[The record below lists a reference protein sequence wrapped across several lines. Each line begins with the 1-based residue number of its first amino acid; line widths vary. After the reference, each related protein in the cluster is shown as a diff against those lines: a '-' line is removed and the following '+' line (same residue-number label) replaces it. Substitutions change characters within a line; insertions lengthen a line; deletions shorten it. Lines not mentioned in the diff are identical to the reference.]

1 MSNQAVNIQSLV
13 DILRSDI
20 ASLQQL
26 HRLLRFE
33 RTFLEQGEL
42 EKFKI
47 AGEKKAV
54 CLEQIEQNATLKTAW
69 LKANNLSIEK
79 FRQLARQRVP
89 KAYELLIEAENLLVE
104 VSNLNRVNQ
113 KIIQLS
119 QQRVERMMDLLRG
132 KTAAPSL
139 YGAAAKAAAAAV
151 GHGRAIASA

>member
-1 MSNQAVNIQSLV
+1 MSNQAVNIQSLL

-42 EKFKI
+42 EKFKL
-47 AGEKKAV
+47 AGEKKIA
-54 CLEQIEQNATLKTAW
+54 CLEQIEQNAGLKTSW
-69 LKANNLSIEK
+69 LKANNLTIEK
-79 FRQLARQRVP
+79 FRQLARERVP
-89 KAYELLIEAENLLVE
+89 KAFELLTEAEDLLKA
-104 VSNLNRVNQ
+104 VSGLNRVNQ

-119 QQRVERMMDLLRG
+119 QQRVERIMDVLRG

-139 YGAAAKAAAAAV
+139 YGSAARTAATAV

>member
-1 MSNQAVNIQSLV
+1 MSNQAVNIQSLL
-13 DILRSDI
+13 DLLRSDI

-42 EKFKI
+42 EKFKL
-47 AGEKKAV
+47 AGEKKIT
-54 CLEQIEQNATLKTAW
+54 CLEQIERNAGLKTSW
-69 LKANNLSIEK
+69 LKANNLTIEK
-79 FRQLARQRVP
+79 FRQLARERVP
-89 KAYELLIEAENLLVE
+89 KAFELLTEAEDLLKA
-104 VSNLNRVNQ
+104 VSSLNRVNQ

-119 QQRVERMMDLLRG
+119 QQRVERIMDVLRG

-139 YGAAAKAAAAAV
+139 YGAAARSAAA